1 MSSGL
6 FFSPYF
12 FAATSN
18 HRKAAWAGMARRS
31 ETGSP
36 LVIRS
41 VKNVPL
47 SGRRVFIRIDL
58 DLPIGQARGLPDEH
72 RIAEAL
78 PTIRHAL
85 DQRARVILATH
96 QGNPRAK
103 WSEKRTIEE
112 TALQIVERLNCEAR
126 LADDC
131 IGDGVRKLVQ
141 DLGEGELLI
150 LENLAM
156 NQGEI
161 LNDRR
166 FAEQLALFCD
176 VFVNESFA
184 QANRALAST
193 VTLPNLVQDKC
204 AGLSFLREANRLEA
218 ARIKLLPACEA
229 LAI

>member
-1 MSSGL
+1 M
-6 FFSPYF
+6 
-12 FAATSN
+12 
-18 HRKAAWAGMARRS
+18 
-31 ETGSP
+31 
-36 LVIRS
+36 IRS
-41 VKNVPL
+41 VKNVAL
-47 SGRRVFIRIDL
+47 CGRRAFIRIDL
-58 DLPIGQARGLPDEH
+58 DLPIGQAQGLPDEH

-78 PTIRHAL
+78 PTIRYAL
-85 DQRARVILATH
+85 EQRARVILATH

-103 WSEKRTIEE
+103 WSGKRSIEQ

-141 DLGEGELLI
+141 DLGDGQLLI

-161 LNDRR
+161 RNDRH
-166 FAEQLALFCD
+166 FAEQLAALCD

-184 QANRALAST
+184 QANRTLAST
-193 VTLPNLVQDKC
+193 VALPRLVQDKC
-204 AGLSFLREANRLEA
+204 AGLNFLREVNRLEA
-218 ARIKLLPACEA
+218 ARLKLLPACEA